1 MKAMRRSAQGGML
14 AMLFA
19 ALMLAAPP
27 VVMAQSDARWN
38 ALYDRIIRLEYEM
51 KRMKRDYEARI
62 RRLEAE
68 LRKAR
73 RGAGLRTPA
82 PAPAAP
88 PAAAGRRGAPL
99 NTRTAGQALPPLPEE
114 ALRRPQVSVELERPG
129 SGGAVRPEVELLGRI
144 GEDNGV
150 RGGGRLAPPP
160 MRGETGAP
168 RTPRAAGP
176 IPLSG
181 TITDALGVPQA
192 GAPEGGGLAPGQV
205 AVAPLPPVG
214 GMAGAGAYGSAG
226 TQGRPAPAPQP
237 VNIPPALARL
247 PAGKLLQKAR
257 QNFLA
262 RRYDQAEQAYRA
274 FLARYAD
281 NPQATD
287 ARFELGETLYIRG
300 QFKEA
305 GRLFVDVYR
314 AAPESRLA
322 PRALLRLGQ
331 ALKRMGRKKEACK
344 AWQTLVERYPD
355 SRAAT
360 LQAPREMKRLKCR
373 GT

>member
-1 MKAMRRSAQGGML
+1 MMTARHIARNGLIA
-14 AMLFA
+14 ALFA
-19 ALMLAAPP
+19 VLALAAPS
-27 VVMAQSDARWN
+27 VASAQSDARWN
-38 ALYDRIIRLEYEM
+38 ALYDRIIRLEHEM

-68 LRKAR
+68 LRKVR
-73 RGAGLRTPA
+73 RGAGVRASA
-82 PAPAAP
+82 PAPMVP
-88 PAAAGRRGAPL
+88 PATGGRRGAPL
-99 NTRTAGQALPPLPEE
+99 NTRTAEPAVPSRSLRTPE
-114 ALRRPQVSVELERPG
+114 VTVELEQPGG
-129 SGGAVRPEVELLGRI
+129 SGNLQPEVEVLGRI
-144 GEDNGV
+144 GEDNAAG
-150 RGGGRLAPPP
+150 GAGGRLRPPA
-160 MRGETGAP
+160 MRDGAGVAGAP
-168 RTPRAAGP
+168 RTAGP
-176 IPLSG
+176 IPLPG
-181 TITDALGVPQA
+181 AITDALGAPPA
-192 GAPEGGGLAPGQV
+192 GAPGGGGLAPGQV

-214 GMAGAGAYGSAG
+214 GSAGGAASGSAE
-226 TQGRPAPAPQP
+226 TRTTPAPEP

-247 PAGKLLQKAR
+247 PANQLLQKAR

-262 RRYDQAEQAYRA
+262 RRYEQAEQAYRA

-281 NPQATD
+281 NPQAAD

-300 QFKEA
+300 RFKEA

-314 AAPESRLA
+314 AAPDSRLA

-355 SRAAT
+355 SRAAS

-373 GT
+373 KS